1 MADQTLRSARIAF
14 YLPQGDDKDS
24 DTKVSVYVMTKFNGQ
39 WDILLAK
46 KEQFA
51 GTDTW
56 EDDGQHTYTY
66 QLDATSINLSQID
79 SDVKTTITIQPNGN
93 DTVKFE
99 YTLTLVFDDGDP
111 NTDAIELAQ
120 KRTGIE
126 LNQDNRT
133 YQS

>member
-1 MADQTLRSARIAF
+1 MAEQTLRSARIAF
-14 YLPQGDDKDS
+14 YLPQGDDKDT

-39 WDILLAK
+39 FDILLAK

-66 QLDATSINLSQID
+66 ALDATSVNLSQIS
-79 SDVKTTITIQPNGN
+79 SDVKTIISIQPNGN

-111 NTDAIELAQ
+111 NTAAIELAQ

>member
-1 MADQTLRSARIAF
+1 MADQTLRSAKIAF
-14 YLPQGDDKDS
+14 YLPQGDDKDTE
-24 DTKVSVYVMTKFNGQ
+24 TKVSVYITSKFNGQ

-46 KEQFA
+46 KEIFA

-66 QLDATSINLSQID
+66 SLDITSVNLTQINPEL
-79 SDVKTTITIQPNGN
+79 KTTITIQPNGN

-99 YTLTLVFDDGDP
+99 YTLTLIFDDGDP
-111 NTDAIELAQ
+111 NTAQIELSQ
-120 KRTGIE
+120 RRTGIE

-133 YQS
+133 YVS